1 MISILQGK
9 IADRASDTLVIM
21 TSGGIGFEV
30 AVPSSLA
37 ATAGANNSE
46 VRIYT
51 YMHVTQDG
59 VQLFGFASQEQ
70 KSLFLK
76 LIKISGVGPKA
87 AMAIL
92 STLSTQEF
100 LGAVATNDYKSITRA
115 PGVGKKIAERIILE
129 MRGQLDTFVE
139 ATQQFAAVAAAPA
152 DSAQSDAVQ
161 ALISLGYTGAEAIAA
176 ISKVQEPGLKTED
189 LILHAL
195 RQLDQ

>member
-51 YMHVTQDG
+51 YLHVTQDG

-70 KSLFLK
+70 
-76 LIKISGVGPKA
+76 
-87 AMAIL
+87 
-92 STLSTQEF
+92 
-100 LGAVATNDYKSITRA
+100 
-115 PGVGKKIAERIILE
+115 
-129 MRGQLDTFVE
+129 
-139 ATQQFAAVAAAPA
+139 
-152 DSAQSDAVQ
+152 
-161 ALISLGYTGAEAIAA
+161 
-176 ISKVQEPGLKTED
+176 
-189 LILHAL
+189 
-195 RQLDQ
+195 